1 VVVFHVDYYFI
12 SNEYYI
18 FSERD
23 KRFITTAIEFEA
35 DKFLEGKSDYF
46 IIRDVIDNYLKYA
59 IFNKDGNQ
67 ISEWFDEIKEDGL
80 VKGESEYYIAKK
92 KGKYAIYYKDGQKVS
107 DDFSEKHLRDV
118 YRITFNDKLGMV
130 ELYSKKLKK
139 LRSIEF
145 QPVPLYRE
153 EYLDYTKLLN
163 I

>member
-1 VVVFHVDYYFI
+1 VVFHVDYYFI

-67 ISEWFDEIKEDGL
+67 IPEWFDRIHPCCL
-80 VKGESEYYIAKK
+80 VAGYSNYYIVANN
-92 KGKYAIYYKDGQKVS
+92 GKYAIFNKDGNQIS
-107 DDFSEKHLRDV
+107 DWFYEIYPNGLVNGESDYYLA
-118 YRITFNDKLGMV
+118 
-130 ELYSKKLKK
+130 KK
-139 LRSIEF
+139 R
-145 QPVPLYRE
+145 
-153 EYLDYTKLLN
+153 
-163 I
+163 